1 MGTLGWPEMVFIFI
15 LALVLFGPKKLPE
28 LGRTVGKALTEFRR
42 ASSELKSTFDREMKN
57 LELET
62 EPIKQAVAEYHYDTY
77 NYGDSSGT
85 PYDHSYGNGE
95 SDFAAS
101 HPSIAGASAPLGAE
115 STSSVSPEGTV
126 AYGVAPETGVNPEA
140 ADGKSGETGASAPE
154 HAASLEHSVP
164 ATTTEHQA

>member
-42 ASSELKSTFDREMKN
+42 ASNELKSTFDREMKN

-62 EPIKQAVAEYHYDTY
+62 EPIKQAAAEYHYDTY

-85 PYDHSYGNGE
+85 PYDHSYGAGE

-115 STSSVSPEGTV
+115 SSSSVSPEGTV
-126 AYGVAPETGVNPEA
+126 AYGVKPEA
-140 ADGKSGETGASAPE
+140 AEGKSGETGASAPE
-154 HAASLEHSVP
+154 HAASPDNSAPVP
-164 ATTTEHQA
+164 TTTEHQA

>member
-1 MGTLGWPEMVFIFI
+1 MGTLGWPEMAFIFI

-28 LGRTVGKALTEFRR
+28 LGRTIGKALTEFRR
-42 ASSELKSTFDREMKN
+42 ASNELKSTFDREMKN

-62 EPIKQAVAEYHYDTY
+62 EPIKQAAAEYHYDTY
-77 NYGDSSGT
+77 NYGDSTGT
-85 PYDHSYGNGE
+85 PYDHSYGAGE

-126 AYGVAPETGVNPEA
+126 AFGVNPEA
-140 ADGKSGETGASAPE
+140 ADGKSGATGALAPE
-154 HAASLEHSVP
+154 HAASPEHSVP
-164 ATTTEHQA
+164 AATTTEHQA